1 MDPSPQSRHAHGL
14 AYSAAGMIVISP
26 DALLLRLIR
35 DADVWEIIFYRS
47 LLTWLSLAVLLTFR
61 YRGRLFG
68 LWRGAGRAGAAS
80 AVLMGVSNFAFV
92 GAILNTTVANTLVI
106 IATMPLF
113 AAVLGWLLIRERV
126 RLRTWIAI
134 SVAFSGIVVIFAE
147 SLGTG
152 NWIGDL
158 MAMTAALMQALNLVI
173 LRTTGP
179 RDMSGAVCLSGFAGA
194 ALLLPFASPAA
205 VGAHDLGIL
214 ALLGLVVLPLALT
227 LFIAGARTAPA
238 AEVALM
244 ALLETVLGPLWA
256 WLGVGEVP
264 SVRALAGGALVLGA
278 ILANALLA
286 LREGRSGQWRL
297 RLDADKRSPRMP

>member
-1 MDPSPQSRHAHGL
+1 MDPSPQRRHARGL

-35 DADVWEIIFYRS
+35 DAEVWEVIFYRS
-47 LLTWLSLAVLLTFR
+47 LLTGLSLAALLAFR
-61 YRGRLFG
+61 YRTRLFG
-68 LWRGAGRAGAAS
+68 MWRGAGRAGIAS

-113 AAVLGWLLIRERV
+113 AAVLGWLLIGEKV
-126 RLRTWIAI
+126 RARTWIAI
-134 SVAFSGIVVIFAE
+134 AVAFAGIVVIFAE

-158 MAMTAALMQALNLVI
+158 MAMTAALMQATNLVV

-179 RDMSGAVCLSGFAGA
+179 RDMSGSICLSGFAGA
-194 ALLLPFASPAA
+194 AILAPFVAPTA
-205 VGAHDLGIL
+205 VGSHDLAVL

-244 ALLETVLGPLWA
+244 ALLETVLGPFWA

-264 SVRALAGGALVLGA
+264 TVRALAGGALVVGA
-278 ILANALLA
+278 ILFNAILA
-286 LREGRSGQWRL
+286 LTGGRARRQ
-297 RLDADKRSPRMP
+297 

>member
-1 MDPSPQSRHAHGL
+1 MAHSPHEGHGRGL
-14 AYSAAGMIVISP
+14 ALSAAGMIVISP
-26 DALLLRLIR
+26 DALLIRLIR
-35 DADVWEIIFYRS
+35 DAGVWDVIFYRS
-47 LLTWLSLAVLLTFR
+47 LFTGLILAAVLAFHH
-61 YRGRLFG
+61 RGRLFG

-80 AVLMGVSNFAFV
+80 TLLMGASNFAFV

-113 AAVLGWLLIRERV
+113 GAVLGWLLIGERV
-126 RLRTWIAI
+126 RARTGIAI
-134 SVAFSGIVVIFAE
+134 AVAFAGIVVIFVD
-147 SLGTG
+147 SLGSG

-158 MAMTAALMQALNLVI
+158 MAMAAALMQAMNLVV
-173 LRTTGP
+173 LRTAGP
-179 RDMSGAVCLSGFAGA
+179 RDMSGTVCLSGFASA
-194 ALLLPFASPAA
+194 AILPQAAQTRRRPLPFAAPAA
-205 VGAHDLGIL
+205 VGAHDLAVL

-264 SVRALAGGALVLGA
+264 TVRALAGGFLVVGA
-278 ILANALLA
+278 IVANAALA
-286 LREGRSGQWRL
+286 LAEGRARRG
-297 RLDADKRSPRMP
+297 